1 MTGIVIPDFTVV
13 IPDLTA
19 VIPDLIGNPEQ

>member
-1 MTGIVIPDFTVV
+1 MTGIVISGFTVV
-13 IPDLTA
+13 ISGFTV